1 MKKTEL
7 ESMQSLKTSRI
18 WICALAALALAGC
31 GTFEMPT
38 KKIDYKSA
46 GKTKPLEVPPDLVAP
61 GRDDRYLVPDV
72 NPQSGATFSAY
83 SRERTG
89 KPTVA
94 SASTSVL
101 PAVGEARIERA
112 GTQRWLVVKG
122 DPAKLWP
129 VVKDFWQETGFIVN
143 IEIPEAGVME
153 TDWAENRAKI
163 PDGFIRNTLG
173 KLLDT
178 VYSTSERDKFRTRLE
193 RGSEPGMTEIYISH
207 RGMEEVYTTTQKE
220 ETKWQPRPADPE
232 LEAEMLRRLMVR
244 FGVQEQ
250 RAKSQL
256 AQPANTAPKATFT
269 RGSGTLALNE
279 QFDRAWRRVGLALD
293 RVGFTV
299 EDRDRSKGLY
309 FVRYID
315 PEIDNKS
322 ADNKGWLSK
331 LKFWGSSE
339 KPKTEQY
346 RILVKGGDAG
356 AEVNVLNKEGVR
368 DRSETAGRILS
379 LLYDQLK

>member
-1 MKKTEL
+1 MRTRAGPVL
-7 ESMQSLKTSRI
+7 L
-18 WICALAALALAGC
+18 CAALALALLGAC
-31 GTFEMPT
+31 AGNPLDT
-38 KKIDYKSA
+38 KIDYKSA
-46 GKTKPLEVPPDLVAP
+46 GKLPPLDVPPDLTAP
-61 GRDDRYLVPDV
+61 ARDNRYQVPDGGRGTATL
-72 NPQSGATFSAY
+72 SGYQADRAQQPRSGGGTAL
-83 SRERTG
+83 
-89 KPTVA
+89 
-94 SASTSVL
+94 L
-101 PAVGEARIERA
+101 PAAAGMRIERD
-112 GTQRWLVVKG
+112 GNQRWLVVG
-122 DPAKLWP
+122 EPPEKLWP
-129 VVKDFWQETGFIVN
+129 LIRDFWQEHGFLISL
-143 IEIPEAGVME
+143 ELPEAGVLE

-173 KLLDT
+173 KLLDS

-193 RGSEPGMTEIYISH
+193 RGTEAGTTEIYISH
-207 RGMEEVYTTTQKE
+207 RGMEEVYTTSQKE

-250 RAKSQL
+250 RAK
-256 AQPANTAPKATFT
+256 AQVATPTDTAPKATFT

-315 PEIDNKS
+315 PNIDNKS

-331 LKFWGSSE
+331 LKFWGSSD

-346 RILVKGGDAG
+346 RIQVRGNGQES

-379 LLYDQLK
+379 LLYEQLK